1 MAIWI
6 TVVDGAVLQKPIQ
19 SIHIDGKDLPTN
31 AQNMYKQIEEFFNTV
46 FAKSMKLTIDDGSV
60 KTIEGLITYQ
70 GEQQLTGV
78 NIVTVTIQDISIADG
93 PSKMISASIY
103 TDKTSFPIN
112 FSIKV
117 NENEINPWASYSLSV
132 EIWKNNNLEFITTY
146 RTDIL
151 VDGKI
156 VPYPILVAVDKV
168 SSPEPSPPKLL
179 KNLHG
184 VVMLKNGPSFQSIPD
199 GAEIEVEVVDSSIAD
214 LPNIVMGKQVFIASN
229 LRFPFEYSVDYDA
242 SRWKD
247 FPQGSY
253 QLQIRIT
260 CQNNLIYVNDEQHL
274 ITNDQCGLLSELN
287 ANVTPLP
294 LYVPD
299 TPVEIPTTKPVPV
312 TPAAPTIISR
322 AFIKG
327 ELNCNGNLCTK
338 NLIEAGNQQ
347 LTINI
352 RDVSIMDRSS
362 KLIAEK
368 VINLTNPWQF
378 PLNYDIEFDAS
389 EIIHSP
395 GRSYAI
401 SARITK
407 VNDGKL
413 SFITDER
420 NDIVDSETL
429 TIRPTINMHV
439 VRT

>member
-1 MAIWI
+1 M
-6 TVVDGAVLQKPIQ
+6 
-19 SIHIDGKDLPTN
+19 
-31 AQNMYKQIEEFFNTV
+31 FN
-46 FAKSMKLTIDDGSV
+46 FNL
-60 KTIEGLITYQ
+60 
-70 GEQQLTGV
+70 
-78 NIVTVTIQDISIADG
+78 N
-93 PSKMISASIY
+93 
-103 TDKTSFPIN
+103 N
-112 FSIKV
+112 FK
-117 NENEINPWASYSLSV
+117 
-132 EIWKNNNLEFITTY
+132 
-146 RTDIL
+146 
-151 VDGKI
+151 
-156 VPYPILVAVDKV
+156 
-168 SSPEPSPPKLL
+168 
-179 KNLHG
+179 
-184 VVMLKNGPSFQSIPD
+184 
-199 GAEIEVEVVDSSIAD
+199 
-214 LPNIVMGKQVFIASN
+214 
-229 LRFPFEYSVDYDA
+229 
-242 SRWKD
+242 
-247 FPQGSY
+247 GSY

-312 TPAAPTIISR
+312 TPAAQTIISR